1 MNEAVV
7 NNMSIINGLNK
18 VDGFDPSAFLR
29 RLTGE
34 NGEEQFY
41 LDVKYRKLWFRLMH
55 PEGKITKRIIKLENE
70 VAIIES
76 RVYLNRNDAEDAY
89 ISCAFA
95 QRWRKEDD
103 AYGLKYVVLRTGRG
117 TGQKPCGCTCD
128 NSGQR
133 FIRRNGAG

>member
-41 LDVKYRKLWFRLMH
+41 LDVKYRR
-55 PEGKITKRIIKLENE
+55 
-70 VAIIES
+70 
-76 RVYLNRNDAEDAY
+76 EDYKAHY
-89 ISCAFA
+89 
-95 QRWRKEDD
+95 KVGE
-103 AYGLKYVVLRTGRG
+103 
-117 TGQKPCGCTCD
+117 
-128 NSGQR
+128 
-133 FIRRNGAG
+133 

>member
-76 RVYLNRNDAEDAY
+76 RVYLNRNDTEDAY

-95 QRWRKEDD
+95 QRPSAEHWQMQALASSSPNRERN
-103 AYGLKYVVLRTGRG
+103 RTE
-117 TGQKPCGCTCD
+117 
-128 NSGQR
+128 
-133 FIRRNGAG
+133 ALWMHL

>member
-7 NNMSIINGLNK
+7 NSMSIINGLNK

-70 VAIIES
+70 FAIIES
-76 RVYLNRNDAEDAY
+76 RVYLNRNDTEDAY

-95 QRWRKEDD
+95 QRWGKEEEGD
-103 AYGLKYVVLRTGRG
+103 GLK
-117 TGQKPCGCTCD
+117 
-128 NSGQR
+128 
-133 FIRRNGAG
+133 

>member
-41 LDVKYRKLWFRLMH
+41 LDGYPHSDFVVCR
-55 PEGKITKRIIKLENE
+55 G
-70 VAIIES
+70 
-76 RVYLNRNDAEDAY
+76 
-89 ISCAFA
+89 
-95 QRWRKEDD
+95 
-103 AYGLKYVVLRTGRG
+103 GLALLAA
-117 TGQKPCGCTCD
+117 
-128 NSGQR
+128 SL
-133 FIRRNGAG
+133 

>member
-55 PEGKITKRIIKLENE
+55 PEGKMGSEMCIRD
-70 VAIIES
+70 S
-76 RVYLNRNDAEDAY
+76 RREDYKAHY
-89 ISCAFA
+89 
-95 QRWRKEDD
+95 K
-103 AYGLKYVVLRTGRG
+103 
-117 TGQKPCGCTCD
+117 
-128 NSGQR
+128 
-133 FIRRNGAG
+133 AGE